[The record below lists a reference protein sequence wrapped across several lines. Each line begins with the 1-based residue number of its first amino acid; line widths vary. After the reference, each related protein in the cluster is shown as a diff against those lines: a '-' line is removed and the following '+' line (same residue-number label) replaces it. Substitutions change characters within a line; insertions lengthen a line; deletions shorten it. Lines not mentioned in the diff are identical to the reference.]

1 MKNAARRTN
10 ASAWLWTG
18 TEGKRLGLVLLCAA
32 RMAAALCT
40 VVEALILKELIN
52 NAVAGVKDGF
62 VRCSIVLG
70 CVIAFQILMW
80 AAAQYLTERVKATL
94 ENRFKSR
101 LFDTLLRKDYAQ
113 VTAVHSGEWM
123 NRLTNDAVLVA
134 SSITE
139 IIPNALGMLTRLV
152 GSVSVILYLIKAV
165 SWVIIPFAAV
175 MIVISLVLRK
185 PLKAL
190 HKKVQESDGRLRV
203 FLTERLTNLLIVR
216 SFAMEEE
223 TLEQASERMQDHLSR
238 RMKRIRFLN
247 ICNVGFNVLIHGLY
261 VAAAVYCGHG
271 ILTGSVNYG
280 TFAAVINLVSQ
291 LKAPIVNMS
300 TYLPRWYSMLA
311 SAERLMEAEEFD
323 DDIKGVKKTDEEI
336 AAAYDKDLE
345 GLRLSDV
352 SFSYVRYGSSEEDI
366 PRNVVLDGI
375 SLDIR
380 KRSIVAITG
389 PSGCGKSTLLKL
401 IMCFYP
407 LNSGERK
414 IITTDGE
421 TELDPT
427 WRGLFA
433 YVPQGNQLMSG
444 SIKDVLTFGDSTV
457 PEAEIE
463 KALDIAC
470 ASDFIS
476 ELPKGLDTV
485 LGERGSGLS
494 EGQIQRLAL
503 ARAVLSGHPFLLLD
517 EATSSLD
524 EGTEKS
530 LLQKLRTLTDRTVV
544 IVTHRLNVLSIC
556 DMEIHMDADGVS
568 VRDLRPGQS
577 ADVPQA

>member
-1 MKNAARRTN
+1 MT
-10 ASAWLWTG
+10 WLWVS
-18 TEGKRLGLVLLCAA
+18 TEGKRLGLAVLCIV

-40 VVEALILKELIN
+40 VFEALILKDLIN
-52 NAVAGVKDGF
+52 YAAAGVKDGF
-62 VRCSIVLG
+62 RRSGIIFV
-70 CVIAFQILMW
+70 CVIVFQVCMW
-80 AAAQYLTERVKATL
+80 AAAQYMNERVKASL
-94 ENRFKSR
+94 ENRFKAR
-101 LFDTLLRKDYAQ
+101 LFDTLLKKDYSA

-134 SSITE
+134 SNITE
-139 IIPNALGMLTRLV
+139 IVPNALGMLTRLV
-152 GSVSVILYLIKAV
+152 GAVSVILFLIRTV

-175 MIVISLVLRK
+175 VIVISLFLRR
-185 PLKAL
+185 PLKSL

-203 FLTERLTNLLIVR
+203 FLTERLSNLLIVR

-223 TLEQASERMQDHLSR
+223 TLSQASDRMQDHFTN

-247 ICNVGFNVLIHGLY
+247 ICNFGFNALIQGLY
-261 VAAAVYCGHG
+261 AAAAVYCGHG
-271 ILTGSVNYG
+271 ILTGTVNYG
-280 TFAAVINLVSQ
+280 TFAAVINLVGT

-311 SAERLMEAEEFD
+311 SAERLIEAEEFED
-323 DDIKGVKKTDEEI
+323 DVKESRKTGREIASAYENDIKGI
-336 AAAYDKDLE
+336 
-345 GLRLSDV
+345 RLSGV
-352 SFSYVRYGSSEEDI
+352 SFSYVRYGSSAEDMPQNI
-366 PRNVVLDGI
+366 VLDGI

-380 KRSIVAITG
+380 KQSIVAITG

-407 LNSGERK
+407 LNCGERK
-414 IITTDGE
+414 IVTADGE
-421 TELDPT
+421 VELDPS

-444 SIKDVLTFGDSTV
+444 SIKDVLTFGDPSV
-457 PEAEIE
+457 PAEEIN

-470 ASDFIS
+470 ASDFVS
-476 ELPKGLDTV
+476 ELPSGLDTV

-494 EGQIQRLAL
+494 EGQIQRLAI

-524 EGTEKS
+524 EDTEKA
-530 LLQKLRTLTDRTVV
+530 LLQNLRSLTDRTVV

-556 DMEIHMDADGVS
+556 DMEIHMDESGVN
-568 VRDLRPGQS
+568 VRPL
-577 ADVPQA
+577 